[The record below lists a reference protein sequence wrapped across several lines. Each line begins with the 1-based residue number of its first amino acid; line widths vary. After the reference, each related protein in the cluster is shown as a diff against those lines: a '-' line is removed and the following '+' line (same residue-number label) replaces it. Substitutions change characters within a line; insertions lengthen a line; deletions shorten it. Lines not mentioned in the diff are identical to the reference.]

1 MTVRILHGDCREVLP
16 TLAAASVQCVVTSPP
31 YWGLREYGTATW
43 HGGNITC
50 DHAVSEIRTDLG
62 LAALGERYR
71 GGGKKQTEVGKLYA
85 RGECPKCGALRID
98 RQIGLER
105 TPDAYVAALVDVFHE
120 VHRVLRDDGT
130 VWLNIGDCYATGA
143 GAVGDHPGGGEQG
156 ARCADNRGTHTAEN
170 SDKAA
175 PRLRQ
180 IGPMTQPNRMHLP
193 GMKPKDLL
201 LMPSRV
207 ALALQADGWWVRSD
221 IIWHKPNPMPES
233 VTDRPTSAHEHV
245 FLLAKAERYFF
256 DAEAVKEQSVTND
269 PRRPYGSQGAW
280 QMDGRPVEQRHGGEL
295 RAPAN
300 RKRGEFSG
308 KTNAMQFTETR
319 NIRNVWTI
327 ATNPYPEAHFAT
339 FPPEL
344 AERCIKAGSR
354 TGDTILDPF
363 AGAFTTG
370 LVADRLRRDA
380 VGIELNGEYVAM
392 AQARIER
399 DAGMFA
405 EIAAD

>member
-1 MTVRILHGDCREVLP
+1 M
-16 TLAAASVQCVVTSPP
+16 
-31 YWGLREYGTATW
+31 
-43 HGGNITC
+43 
-50 DHAVSEIRTDLG
+50 
-62 LAALGERYR
+62 
-71 GGGKKQTEVGKLYA
+71 
-85 RGECPKCGALRID
+85 
-98 RQIGLER
+98 
-105 TPDAYVAALVDVFHE
+105 
-120 VHRVLRDDGT
+120 
-130 VWLNIGDCYATGA
+130 
-143 GAVGDHPGGGEQG
+143 
-156 ARCADNRGTHTAEN
+156 
-170 SDKAA
+170 
-175 PRLRQ
+175 
-180 IGPMTQPNRMHLP
+180 
-193 GMKPKDLL
+193 
-201 LMPSRV
+201 
-207 ALALQADGWWVRSD
+207 
-221 IIWHKPNPMPES
+221 
-233 VTDRPTSAHEHV
+233 

>member
-1 MTVRILHGDCREVLP
+1 MEAIGRLAGEGGDL
-16 TLAAASVQCVVTSPP
+16 LAGTCAHRQRTADGELGRAVTERGDRRVPS
-31 YWGLREYGTATW
+31 GL
-43 HGGNITC
+43 
-50 DHAVSEIRTDLG
+50 
-62 LAALGERYR
+62 
-71 GGGKKQTEVGKLYA
+71 
-85 RGECPKCGALRID
+85 
-98 RQIGLER
+98 
-105 TPDAYVAALVDVFHE
+105 
-120 VHRVLRDDGT
+120 
-130 VWLNIGDCYATGA
+130 
-143 GAVGDHPGGGEQG
+143 
-156 ARCADNRGTHTAEN
+156 
-170 SDKAA
+170 
-175 PRLRQ
+175 
-180 IGPMTQPNRMHLP
+180 
-193 GMKPKDLL
+193 KPKDLL
-201 LMPSRV
+201 LMPARL

-308 KTNAMQFTETR
+308 KTTAMQFTETR

-354 TGDTILDPF
+354 IAPYSVIGRECHIEEQAVVDQSILW
-363 AGAFTTG
+363 ANSWIRQEAVVRGAIIG
-370 LVADRLRRDA
+370 RHCHIGRNASVADGVVLGDKSVVTDHSRL
-380 VGIELNGEYVAM
+380 
-392 AQARIER
+392 
-399 DAGMFA
+399 
-405 EIAAD
+405 